1 MKITV
6 LKFFFFFFF
15 LKIYKIDVL
24 NALLLISWTFS
35 AKKFF
40 CRGMKRKMYTPT
52 LGLCQCQEVC
62 HFSSRKW
69 SVMESP
75 WELHKS
81 NEQFHLWPH
90 QYPQAP
96 VETCPSKLEKS
107 YWRLKKVWHKSYQN
121 IWGLATSVLAS
132 RFGVY

>member
-1 MKITV
+1 MLL
-6 LKFFFFFFF
+6 LKNYEKYNSLEVFTFSSL
-15 LKIYKIDVL
+15 LKTYKIDVL
-24 NALLLISWTFS
+24 NALLLISRTFS

-40 CRGMKRKMYTPT
+40 FCWGMKRKMYTPT

-81 NEQFHLWPH
+81 NEQFHL
-90 QYPQAP
+90 
-96 VETCPSKLEKS
+96 
-107 YWRLKKVWHKSYQN
+107 
-121 IWGLATSVLAS
+121 
-132 RFGVY
+132 